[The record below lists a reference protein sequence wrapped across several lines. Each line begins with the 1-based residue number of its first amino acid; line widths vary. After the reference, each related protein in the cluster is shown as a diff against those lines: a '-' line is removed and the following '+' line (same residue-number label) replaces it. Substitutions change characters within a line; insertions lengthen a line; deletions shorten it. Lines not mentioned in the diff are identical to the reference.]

1 MFNLFDST
9 HHLLLI
15 LTILTVQIQAQ
26 FIEVFFSQ
34 TKLSES
40 RDDRIAMFERQDVSV
55 VECAV
60 LSLRELCCKEFIY
73 DTTNNQCFGLHF
85 SDFNSTSNIK
95 ATQIYKDMVIYQ
107 KGKLF

>member
-1 MFNLFDST
+1 MFNFFVGT

-15 LTILTVQIQAQ
+15 LTLRIVQIQAQ
-26 FIEVFFSQ
+26 LIEVFFSQ

-60 LSLRELCCKEFIY
+60 LSLREMCCEEFIY
-73 DTTNNQCFGLHF
+73 NTTNKSCIGLHF
-85 SDFNSTSNIK
+85 PDFNCTSNLT
-95 ATQIYKDMVIYQ
+95 ATQIHKDIEIYQ
-107 KGKLF
+107 KGKLL

>member
-1 MFNLFDST
+1 MFNLFDSI
-9 HHLLLI
+9 HHRLLI

-60 LSLRELCCKEFIY
+60 LSLRELIY

-85 SDFNSTSNIK
+85 SDFNSTSNLK